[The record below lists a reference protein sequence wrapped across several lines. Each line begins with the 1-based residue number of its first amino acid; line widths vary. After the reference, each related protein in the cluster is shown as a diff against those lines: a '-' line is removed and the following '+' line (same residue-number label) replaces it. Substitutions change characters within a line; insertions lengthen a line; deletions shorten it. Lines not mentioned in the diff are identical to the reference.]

1 MRVPRHSNVYTLGIV
16 GDVPQALIAESVVCS
31 RDRRGAVVHHPYT
44 SDPHPLVRKLES
56 IVDLTSEERA
66 ALHTLPLMQREMDA
80 GQDIVREGDR
90 PSQACLMLEG
100 WTFRY
105 KMAGDDRRQIFSF
118 HIPGDTPDLLSIH
131 LKTMDHS
138 LATLTHCRVGFIQH
152 RALHDLFNRHPR
164 LCGVFWRDTLI
175 DAAIFREWMVG
186 MGRRRAPSRIA
197 HLLCEL
203 YVKLEAIGMV
213 EGNSVQLPITQETIA
228 DSLGLS
234 PVHVN
239 RALMALRSKGLF
251 TFERRTL
258 TVHKWDALAKVAE
271 FDPAYLHLE
280 PLAA

>member
-1 MRVPRHSNVYTLGIV
+1 
-16 GDVPQALIAESVVCS
+16 
-31 RDRRGAVVHHPYT
+31 VHHSYT
-44 SDPHPLVRKLES
+44 DDPHPLVRKLES
-56 IVDLTSEERA
+56 IVELTSDERA
-66 ALHTLPLMQREMDA
+66 AISALPLMKRELDA
-80 GQDIVREGDR
+80 GQDIVREGDH
-90 PSQACLMLEG
+90 PSQACLVLEG

-105 KMAGDDRRQIFSF
+105 KIAGGDRRQIFSF

-138 LATLTHCRVGFIQH
+138 LATLTDCRLGFIQH
-152 RALHDLFNRHPR
+152 RALHDLFERHPR
-164 LCGVFWRDTLI
+164 LTGVFWRDTLI
-175 DAAIFREWMVG
+175 DAAVFREWMVG
-186 MGRRRAPSRIA
+186 MGRRRAPVRIA

-213 EGNSVQLPITQETIA
+213 EGNSVPLPITQETVS

-239 RALMALRSKGLF
+239 RALMALRAKHLF

-258 TVHKWDALAKVAE
+258 TVLNWNALAKLAE

-280 PLAA
+280 PQARAS